1 MAKMSLKSK
10 LIFQCFVA
18 LLFVAAMLFVPAGS
32 LRFWQGWTYMAIIF
46 VPMLAGSVYFYRHD
60 PELVTSRMQRKE
72 KVPEQKVI
80 VRLANLLFFPSFL
93 LPGLDHRCG
102 WSHTPLWL
110 TVVSQSLALGG
121 YLMTFWVMKANSFA
135 SRIIEVKTGQKV
147 ISSGPYR
154 IVRHPMY
161 LGAMV
166 MFLFTPLALGSYW
179 TLPAFALV
187 IPVLVFRLLN
197 EEKILSREL
206 PGYSEYQLR
215 TRFRLVP
222 CVW

>member
-102 WSHTPLWL
+102 
-110 TVVSQSLALGG
+110 
-121 YLMTFWVMKANSFA
+121 
-135 SRIIEVKTGQKV
+135 
-147 ISSGPYR
+147 
-154 IVRHPMY
+154 
-161 LGAMV
+161 
-166 MFLFTPLALGSYW
+166 
-179 TLPAFALV
+179 
-187 IPVLVFRLLN
+187 
-197 EEKILSREL
+197 
-206 PGYSEYQLR
+206 
-215 TRFRLVP
+215 
-222 CVW
+222 

>member
-1 MAKMSLKSK
+1 
-10 LIFQCFVA
+10 
-18 LLFVAAMLFVPAGS
+18 
-32 LRFWQGWTYMAIIF
+32 
-46 VPMLAGSVYFYRHD
+46 
-60 PELVTSRMQRKE
+60 
-72 KVPEQKVI
+72 
-80 VRLANLLFFPSFL
+80 
-93 LPGLDHRCG
+93 
-102 WSHTPLWL
+102 LWL

-206 PGYSEYQLR
+206 PGYSEYQLC